1 MNSLIFDLLLLEQAQ
16 AQAHVLVNEAI
27 LRLEKGACGY
37 YAFDVAE
44 GDKQLPETETSST
57 IRAYGSGASTIY
69 LDVSLVGNQRT
80 FTIINDSNSELV
92 VKASDEGQTVSI
104 SPSGVKKIVR
114 MNDDVIEIISL
125 DETTAG
131 GDGGGVDQYYAFNVA
146 DGDVQLP
153 ETDTSSTIRAYG
165 TGASEITLDISLT
178 GNQRAIVIAND
189 STSKLVVKASDTG
202 QAVTIYPSGVKKVA
216 RMNDDVI
223 KLASL
228 IGSKA
233 EDVSLLYDWNMVLE
247 TGFYRGTGMLNK
259 PDGSGYWQYCMVIQH
274 DPSFVV
280 QLAFDFGSLQGG
292 TNGVWV
298 RWCEGSTWTAW
309 KTFTLT

>member
-57 IRAYGSGASTIY
+57 IRAYGNGASTIY

-80 FTIINDSNSELV
+80 FTIVNDSSSQLV
-92 VKASDEGQTVSI
+92 IKASDDGQTVTV
-104 SPSGVKKIVR
+104 PSASVKKIVR
-114 MNDDVIEIISL
+114 MNDDIVEIVSL
-125 DETTAG
+125 DKSSTSVGIDA
-131 GDGGGVDQYYAFNVA
+131 YYAFNVA
-146 DGDVQLP
+146 EGDIQLP
-153 ETDTSSTIRAYG
+153 TTETSSTIRAYG

-202 QAVTIYPSGVKKVA
+202 QAVTIYPSGVKKIA
-216 RMNDDVI
+216 RMNEDVV

-228 IGSKA
+228 IGTKA
-233 EDVSLLYDWNMVLE
+233 EDVSLLYDWNMVLD

-259 PDGSGYWQYCMVIQH
+259 PTDSGYWQYCMVIQH

-280 QLAFDFGSLQGG
+280 QLLFDLGSSQGG

-298 RWCEGSTWTAW
+298 RWCESSSWSAW
-309 KTFTLT
+309 KTFALI